1 MAAITASLVKEL
13 RDKTDAP
20 MMECKKALTEAEGDL
35 VKAEELLRVKLGN
48 RATKAAS
55 RVAAE
60 GIVVALIEGKVG
72 ALLEL
77 NCETDFVAKNE
88 DFLALAKNAVSLVV
102 KNNPKDVASLMA
114 MQVGGTTIE
123 EMRLAAV
130 GKIGENIAI
139 RRFMRYETSGH
150 LASYL
155 HGNKIGVLVD
165 FTGGSEQ
172 VGRDLAMHIAAAK
185 PLCVSRDQ
193 VPAEKVE
200 QERKIFS
207 AQAAESGK
215 PPEIVA
221 KMVEGQVN
229 KYLASVA
236 LLGQPFVRNQD
247 ETVEKMLKANNASV
261 NAFTLYVVGEGIDKP
276 QGDDFATEVA
286 KLSR

>member
-1 MAAITASLVKEL
+1 MVAITASLVKEL
-13 RDKTDAP
+13 RDKTGAP
-20 MMECKKALTEAEGDL
+20 MMECKKALSEVDGDPA
-35 VKAEELLRVKLGN
+35 KAEELLRVKLGN

-88 DFLALAKNAVSLVV
+88 DFLALAKSAVSLVV
-102 KNNPKDVASLMA
+102 KNDPKDVESLLA
-114 MQVGGTTIE
+114 MRAGEATIE
-123 EMRLAAV
+123 EIRLAAV

-139 RRFMRYETSGH
+139 RRFVRYETAGQ

-193 VPAEKVE
+193 VPTEKVE
-200 QERKIFS
+200 QERRIFA

-215 PPEIVA
+215 PAEIAA
-221 KMVEGQVN
+221 KMVDGQVN
-229 KYLASVA
+229 KYLATVA
-236 LLGQPFVRNQD
+236 LLGQPFVKNLD

-261 NAFTLYVVGEGIDKP
+261 KAFTLYVVGEGIDKP

>member
-1 MAAITASLVKEL
+1 MVAITASLVKEL

-35 VKAEELLRVKLGN
+35 GRAEELLRVKLGN

-88 DFLALAKNAVSLVV
+88 DFLSLAKNALSLVV
-102 KNNPKDVASLMA
+102 KNNPKDVESLMA
-114 MQVGGTTIE
+114 MQVGGTSLDD
-123 EMRLAAV
+123 MRRAAV

-139 RRFMRYETSGH
+139 RRFVRYETTGQ

-155 HGNKIGVLVD
+155 HGNRIGVLVD
-165 FTGGSEQ
+165 YTGGSEQ
-172 VGRDLAMHIAAAK
+172 LGRDLAMHIAAAK

-200 QERKIFS
+200 QERKIFA

-215 PPEIVA
+215 PAEIVA

-229 KYLASVA
+229 KYLATVA
-236 LLGQPFVRNQD
+236 LLGQPFVRNLD

-261 NAFTLYVVGEGIDKP
+261 TAFTLYVVGEGIEKP
-276 QGDDFATEVA
+276 AGDDFATEVA